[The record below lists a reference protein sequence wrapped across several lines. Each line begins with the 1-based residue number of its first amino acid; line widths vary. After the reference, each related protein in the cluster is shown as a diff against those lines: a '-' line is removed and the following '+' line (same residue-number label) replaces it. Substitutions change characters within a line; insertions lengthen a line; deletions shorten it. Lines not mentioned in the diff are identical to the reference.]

1 MEHFG
6 VAAGV
11 ENDEEED
18 EDPYEAAPYNYR
30 DPREWA
36 EWQEEL
42 RYERSQEPVSLNQI
56 LYNLKSVE

>member
-36 EWQEEL
+36 EWL
-42 RYERSQEPVSLNQI
+42 SLI
-56 LYNLKSVE
+56 HI